1 MLYIPKF
8 LYFCSVMNFDWR
20 NLDLRKANIFDLT
33 DDIELI
39 HQCGCGLWIESVDD
53 RDEYVRKNSTT
64 HVACDMISYAYLVK
78 DDELHAELE
87 KTFSKE
93 YAEFQAQFDDY
104 IVE

>member
-1 MLYIPKF
+1 
-8 LYFCSVMNFDWR
+8 MNFDWK

-53 RDEYVRKNSTT
+53 RDEYVRETGRIRI
-64 HVACDMISYAYLVK
+64 ARAMITFARLVN

-87 KTFSKE
+87 KIFSKE
-93 YAEFQAQFDDY
+93 IEEDQTLPEG
-104 IVE
+104 VGWE